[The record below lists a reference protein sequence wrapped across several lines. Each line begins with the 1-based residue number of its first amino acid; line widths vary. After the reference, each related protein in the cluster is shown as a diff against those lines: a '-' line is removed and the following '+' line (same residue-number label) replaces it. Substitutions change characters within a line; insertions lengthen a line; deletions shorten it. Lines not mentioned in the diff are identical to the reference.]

1 MISNF
6 KRRNNYN
13 QNILE
18 NINNIIIKDENKIEK
33 KSLKKSID
41 LPLINCTKK
50 GIAKSTNKDTDMKKK
65 KGIETDYD
73 RHE

>member
-6 KRRNNYN
+6 KRRKNYN

-33 KSLKKSID
+33 KS
-41 LPLINCTKK
+41 
-50 GIAKSTNKDTDMKKK
+50 
-65 KGIETDYD
+65 
-73 RHE
+73 